1 MSKERLV
8 KAWLSDRDLE
18 ELGLGSAKSRQ
29 NRRAAGKE
37 FLPFYRFGRAIR
49 YKAADIAAYLKESK
63 VEQRAE
69 PQGE

>member
-18 ELGLGSAKSRQ
+18 ELGLGSAKTRQ

-49 YKAADIAAYLKESK
+49 YKAADVAAYLRENRFDP
-63 VEQRAE
+63 QAE
-69 PQGE
+69 

>member
-1 MSKERLV
+1 MAIKEKLA

-18 ELGLGSAKSRQ
+18 DLGLGSAKTRQ

-49 YKAADIAAYLKESK
+49 YKAADVAAYLNGSR
-63 VEQRAE
+63 VDQQAE
-69 PQGE
+69 